1 MSYTRAQLVN
11 KALSKL
17 GVIAEGQAVSDDSL
31 VALILVIAAR
41 IASLDG
47 DAVKASDLA
56 STLRLDPESLGTLVA
71 TNPPEPVPV
80 AEPVAEPAKAAP
92 APAPAPAA
100 KA

>member
-1 MSYTRAQLVN
+1 MSQKMLDDLKGEIELHDPKV
-11 KALSKL
+11 
-17 GVIAEGQAVSDDSL
+17 AVRIS
-31 VALILVIAAR
+31 ALILVIAAR